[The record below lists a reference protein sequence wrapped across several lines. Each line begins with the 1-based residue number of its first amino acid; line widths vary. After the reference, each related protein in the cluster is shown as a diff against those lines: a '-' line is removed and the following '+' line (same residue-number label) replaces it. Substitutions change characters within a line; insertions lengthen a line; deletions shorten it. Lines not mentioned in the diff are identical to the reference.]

1 MNSAALVMLLAAAE
15 PAGFWED
22 SAATG
27 FLKLHSSSNAQGTVG
42 GGTHLRAGL
51 GYEAT
56 SFFVEGHGSFLLGFT
71 GTQVQFQDLGS
82 RISVGYRS
90 HGFLEELRLT
100 LWPFNS
106 VTALPV
112 FDWANHIG
120 LAPLEFAPALS
131 LQASTP
137 AGSVWV
143 TSRFRQAL
151 NDLTNSYEVRP
162 DLFFGVNARLPSGF
176 QFDARAAWFQYGQV
190 PSLGQSGVKAT
201 SDGFVASGRFSW
213 TWNEFV
219 GPAMDFDFCAT
230 DPWRFE
236 RFFVPEPR
244 LTRAAVWLAV
254 EGGGGAQKLVDPDK
268 FASMKS
274 QPLGWVDAQVRAR
287 ISETR
292 LFLTGRVHTAS
303 LDAAIGPGVPPFTVF
318 SQEST
323 TAPRLEALAG
333 FDTTWRAARLT
344 PGVLVRVTQAS
355 YVKSPRF
362 DSGGA
367 NPPPGLSGP
376 RTVLLY
382 GDNSFGILPFG
393 ATPKPQFTV
402 KLSLKWEPVS
412 FITVAGELNIE
423 KDFNSYYLD
432 SEAGVMQAAPTRV
445 ALRGQLLVQARF

>member
-1 MNSAALVMLLAAAE
+1 MNSAALVMLLAAVE
-15 PAGFWED
+15 PSGFWED
-22 SAATG
+22 GAATG
-27 FLKLHSSSNAQGTVG
+27 FLKLNSSSGEQGSVG
-42 GGTHLRAGL
+42 GGAHLRASL
-51 GYEAT
+51 GYDAQ
-56 SFFVEGHGSFLLGFT
+56 SFFVEGQGSFLLGFT

-82 RISVGYRS
+82 RIAVGYRS

-143 TSRFRQAL
+143 TSRFRQSL
-151 NDLTNSYEVRP
+151 NNLTNSYEVRP
-162 DLFFGVNARLPSGF
+162 DLFFGVNARLPNGF

-213 TWNEFV
+213 VWNEFV
-219 GPAMDFDFCAT
+219 GPAMDFDFYAT

-244 LTRAAVWLAV
+244 ITRAALWLAL
-254 EGGGGAQKLVDPDK
+254 EGGGGAQKLVDPDT
-268 FASMKS
+268 FARMKS
-274 QPLGWVDAQVRAR
+274 QPLGWADVQVRAR

-292 LFLTGRVHTAS
+292 LFLTGRVHTTS
-303 LDAAIGPGVPPFTVF
+303 FEAAITPGVPPFVAF
-318 SQEST
+318 VKDST
-323 TAPRLEALAG
+323 AAPRLEALAG

-344 PGVLVRVTQAS
+344 PGVLVRLTRPS
-355 YVKSPRF
+355 YVQAQRF
-362 DSGGA
+362 DFGGA
-367 NPPPGLSGP
+367 NPPSGFTGP

-382 GDNSFGILPFG
+382 GDNFFGLLPYG
-393 ATPKPQFTV
+393 TPVKPQFAV
-402 KLSLKWEPVS
+402 KLSLMWAPVS

-423 KDFNSYYLD
+423 KDFNFVYLD